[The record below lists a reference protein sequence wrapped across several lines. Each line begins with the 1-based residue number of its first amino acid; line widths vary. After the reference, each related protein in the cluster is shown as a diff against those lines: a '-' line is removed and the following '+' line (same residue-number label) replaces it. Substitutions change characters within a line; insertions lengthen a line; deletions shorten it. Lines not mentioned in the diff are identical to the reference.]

1 MRGGS
6 PSPQPHDAIPGGL
19 RFLNQI
25 LFADAD
31 FNLRKVEAA
40 MQTIAM
46 ESRPIPSR
54 PPALQIS
61 KTCVYR
67 TVGKTSIS
75 LDIYLP
81 STNITSACPLMLFIH
96 GGGWMGSNRTDYC
109 RPLFHDFLSLHFVVV
124 SVDYRLVPETGFNGQ
139 LEDIQEIESWLR
151 DSLPS
156 ELEGSAFKVDLGKI
170 VVVGASAGAHLA
182 LLTVSL
188 THRSILYLNPAKRTR
203 QPKLWTHLPTAILSM
218 YGPTNMHSLPYLNR
232 GRLPHL
238 PDPRV
243 TPEMIAAAFDYNNPP
258 TEIAIPTVM
267 EDYSK
272 PRALVS
278 LKVFKTA
285 IIAEFLLRGPV
296 KKERGRLRRI
306 AGFFFRDLV
315 RKESNKLS
323 LPKKGCV
330 SDNEIDEISELLQ
343 NLDMKSDSSQY

>member
-139 LEDIQEIESWLR
+139 LEDIQIESWLR